1 MVMIILSAN
10 ISIPFLLRNRSFPSF
25 ALFCVSLSCSYHSD
39 IILCTARAMSSSSSS
54 SSSSHEEDEGDLVL
68 EGVLMR
74 NPDASDSSSDDDS
87 ESDDSDDDLEDE
99 DVDSKPPAKKQKHSK
114 KEVIDNDKKGEKPN
128 KHTKKK
134 KNNRGGPEIVPMEFT
149 FCDMNEKFFHGMK
162 ALLVSSSPIYLPISS
177 TLTDLMISNVVIG
190 TVIST
195 TYEYKKGVQRDPDYE
210 NVVYGFASILNV
222 SSTTNK
228 NQECIQN
235 IKKICLSKC
244 PSSHKSELEI
254 VLSGKTKRPAGILL
268 QCRMI
273 NLPLEIVD
281 VLHQQLIL
289 DMDHAVDNVISQ
301 GGTEEQ
307 RKSLDYGAF
316 IRIAPTYRESGTT
329 NHYKYFD
336 DELFATH
343 AEFTY
348 EIELP
353 KTYGMEETPYCT
365 VIVMTKTGHRAAIK
379 NLKKMVSGGGI

>member
-1 MVMIILSAN
+1 MGRDDDDDVKVN
-10 ISIPFLLRNRSFPSF
+10 KK
-25 ALFCVSLSCSYHSD
+25 SD
-39 IILCTARAMSSSSSS
+39 IKPAKKKEDDDMSSSSSS
-54 SSSSHEEDEGDLVL
+54 SDEEDEGDLVL

-74 NPDASDSSSDDDS
+74 NPDASDSSSSDDDS
-87 ESDDSDDDLEDE
+87 DSDDSDDDSEE
-99 DVDSKPPAKKQKHSK
+99 EEVVDSKPPTKKTKYSK
-114 KEVIDNDKKGEKPN
+114 KEDNDNKGGKRN
-128 KHTKKK
+128 KQTKKK
-134 KNNRGGPEIVPMEFT
+134 KENNRGGPEIVPMEFT
-149 FCDMNEKFFHGMK
+149 FCDMDEKFFHGMK

-177 TLTDLMISNVVIG
+177 TLTDLMISNVAIG

-254 VLSGKTKRPAGILL
+254 VLSGKTKRPAGILI

-289 DMDHAVDNVISQ
+289 DMDHAVNNVIS
-301 GGTEEQ
+301 
-307 RKSLDYGAF
+307 F
-316 IRIAPTYRESGTT
+316 
-329 NHYKYFD
+329 
-336 DELFATH
+336 
-343 AEFTY
+343 
-348 EIELP
+348 
-353 KTYGMEETPYCT
+353 
-365 VIVMTKTGHRAAIK
+365 
-379 NLKKMVSGGGI
+379 